1 MKALII
7 ALIWLLLIVLF
18 VLIHWV
24 IRRRISRKCNH
35 RYQVTG
41 SVQMS
46 ERVLLFLECVHCGRH
61 IDISIL
67 NKNITIQIYKNDELF
82 KS

>member
-1 MKALII
+1 MKVFIIILIWVLLII
-7 ALIWLLLIVLF
+7 LF
-18 VLIHWV
+18 VFIHWLV
-24 IRRRISRKCNH
+24 SQRKSRQCNH

-41 SVQMS
+41 SVQMTD
-46 ERVLLFLECVHCGRH
+46 RVLLFLECVYCEKH

-67 NKNITIQIYKNDELF
+67 NKNITIQIDKDLDLF